1 MVPATDACLAEA
13 PADVRKQFL
22 LTLTLLLF
30 FFLSA
35 YYAYRASLRAEPD
48 SCTRVDERSYN
59 TNL

>member
-1 MVPATDACLAEA
+1 M
-13 PADVRKQFL
+13 QWFL
-22 LTLTLLLF
+22 LPMHVLRKHRRMFVTIFTCSYF
-30 FFLSA
+30 VFFLSA